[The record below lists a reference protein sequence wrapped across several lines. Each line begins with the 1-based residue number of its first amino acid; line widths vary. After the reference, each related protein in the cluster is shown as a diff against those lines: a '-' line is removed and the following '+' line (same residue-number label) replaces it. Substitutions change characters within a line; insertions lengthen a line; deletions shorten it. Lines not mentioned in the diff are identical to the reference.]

1 MSSTDTRPAAAPGE
15 AAPARTRDPLYA
27 SVVGVTALVILLQG
41 LWAGLF
47 VREGQDFDATS
58 SQSTFVEVHDW
69 GGRAAIVL
77 ALVSLLVAV
86 WRLRSRPSLVVGSA
100 ALLVLV
106 MLESFLGGGIGDHP
120 SWPSL
125 HIPLAMALM
134 ALSVWLPFRA
144 ARGTEPVQSSRD
156 SSR

>member
-1 MSSTDTRPAAAPGE
+1 M
-15 AAPARTRDPLYA
+15 RTRDPLYA
-27 SVVGVTALVILLQG
+27 SVVGLTALVILLQG

-47 VREGQDFDATS
+47 IREGQDFDATS

-69 GGRAAIVL
+69 GGRAAILL
-77 ALVSLLVAV
+77 ALVSLVVAIA
-86 WRLRSRPSLVVGSA
+86 RLRSRPSLIVGTA

-106 MLESFLGGGIGDHP
+106 VLEGYLGGGIGDHP

-134 ALSVWLPFRA
+134 ALSVWLPLRA
-144 ARGTEPVQSSRD
+144 ARGTRPVR
-156 SSR
+156 